1 MATISWHATALS
13 ASVLASSTIS
23 VQFAPLFADASY
35 RIRESAAH
43 AHIVKN
49 DKDARRKK

>member
-1 MATISWHATALS
+1 MATISRHAVALS
-13 ASVLASSTIS
+13 APVLASSTIS

-35 RIRESAAH
+35 RIREPAAH